1 MARGVMPPLSESFA
15 MLCRACGL
23 TGLVGAPVAPETCPD
38 CGSGD
43 LRAHRDLFRLTIA
56 HIDCDAF
63 YAAVEKR
70 DNPAL
75 ADRPVIVGG
84 GRRGVVATAC
94 YIARRFGVRSAMPA
108 WQALKQCPDAV
119 VIRPRMK
126 HYVAISRQIRQKMHA
141 LTPLVQPL
149 SIDEAFLDLA
159 GTEKLHRASPAEML
173 HRLQGDIRREIGITV
188 SVGLSVNKSLAKMA
202 SDQDKP
208 DGFFVI
214 GADEARGWLAPQPV
228 SVLYGLG
235 KTTVAKLHAI
245 GISTCGDLA
254 DADRRLVTS
263 IVGAHG
269 SDIINRAKG
278 IDPRPVTP
286 DRAAKSLSSETTFET
301 DISRFSDLEA
311 ELETLCQ
318 TVSGRLKA
326 AELAGLTVTVKLKTA
341 SHRIITRSRTLSAP
355 VNKAYQLYET
365 GHDLMRLVSEKHKS
379 FRLLGIGVSNF
390 SEEHDPQIPGL
401 TMAAD
406 DRRDKLETAID
417 TVHGKL
423 GKSALQSGRQFV
435 RKPRPPIDDDG

>member
-1 MARGVMPPLSESFA
+1 MARGMTPLPSQSFA
-15 MLCRACGL
+15 ILCRACGL
-23 TGLVGAPVAPETCPD
+23 TGHVGARVAPENCPD
-38 CGSGD
+38 CGSGK

-63 YAAVEKR
+63 YASVEKR

-75 ADRPVIVGG
+75 EDRPVIVGG
-84 GRRGVVATAC
+84 GRRGVVAAAC

-119 VIRPRMK
+119 VIRPRMA
-126 HYVAISRQIRQKMHA
+126 HYVAISEQIRAKMRA

-173 HRLQGDIRREIGITV
+173 HRLQDEIRREIGITV

-214 GADEARGWLAPQPV
+214 GADEARDWLAAQSV

-235 KTTVAKLHAI
+235 KTTVAKLHAL
-245 GISTCGDLA
+245 GISTCGDLV
-254 DADRRLVTS
+254 DADRQLVIST
-263 IVGAHG
+263 IGKHAT
-269 SDIINRAKG
+269 DIINRAKG
-278 IDPRPVTP
+278 LDPRPVTP
-286 DRAAKSLSSETTFET
+286 DSATKSLSSETTFET
-301 DISRFSDLEA
+301 DVSRLSDLEA
-311 ELETLCQ
+311 ELEALCQ

-326 AELAGLTVTVKLKTA
+326 KALAGLTVTVKLKTA

-355 VNKAYQLYET
+355 TNKAYELFET
-365 GHDLMRLVSEKHKS
+365 GRVLMRPESEKHRL
-379 FRLLGIGVSNF
+379 FRLLGISVSNF
-390 SEEHDPQIPGL
+390 SEESAPQIPGL
-401 TMAAD
+401 DAASG

-417 TVHGKL
+417 RVHDKIGKV
-423 GKSALQSGRQFV
+423 ALQTGRQFV
-435 RKPRPPIDDDG
+435 RKTGRPTDKDR